1 MFFDRNKFLKYR
13 GFDESYFLYYEDI
26 DIQNRFLKKN
36 EKTTAKIKLQVTI
49 ENPSLKIGAGEY
61 SPRLD
66 K

>member
-1 MFFDRNKFLKYR
+1 MYSFFKY
-13 GFDESYFLYYEDI
+13 L
-26 DIQNRFLKKN
+26 LKKN
-36 EKTTAKIKLQVTI
+36 EKTTANIKLHVTI